1 VEGNVQFQLEL
12 VQVEQVLEL
21 VSEQEEALVLE
32 EAQVLEEVLVLQ
44 TRSGRMA
51 VK

>member
-1 VEGNVQFQLEL
+1 MEGNVQFQLEL

-21 VSEQEEALVLE
+21 VSEQVEALVLE
-32 EAQVLEEVLVLQ
+32 EARVLEEVPVLQ
-44 TRSGRMA
+44 TRLGRMA